1 MARAL
6 WALGALV
13 AGLLGWYLLL
23 EASEGPLA
31 WLGWISV
38 GVASAS
44 APPCSAAWPM
54 TRWPAPENASET
66 PRKPCLSLI
75 FSIRGGIKL

>member
-38 GVASAS
+38 GVGVGIGTAV
-44 APPCSAAWPM
+44 
-54 TRWPAPENASET
+54 
-66 PRKPCLSLI
+66 LGSLAHDALAG
-75 FSIRGGIKL
+75 SRERL